1 MDAYEYDPDDAVIKE
16 ETGWQSDI
24 TYDTSEVGWKDKLM
38 QQSLEFVSGKTYI
51 NGMDLNTYTDAQ
63 GCALPKEIKQHIES
77 AALQKFL
84 LSRRNQDETVH
95 VGPDVTIRTIRPDEI
110 NIILDDVDL
119 SVANALRR
127 AAISDIPTL
136 AIDLVEI
143 ESNTSVLIDEYLA
156 HRLGLVP
163 IDSTE
168 ADRLK
173 YTRDCNCAQYCQ
185 SCSVIFKLDIKCNTV
200 GMTRD
205 VTTRDL
211 ISSDMNILPV
221 FYGWSGLVALTA
233 QIRTILGLPL
243 SRYASARKSNLHVLP
258 KRGFPRNMPS
268 GRLPQLL
275 GLNMT
280 PTTTLDIFNTGSKIA
295 RRNGLKARIKSMNP
309 LTKVKRQNRLLILGD
324 PSYRKAADRFY
335 MNFET
340 TGAIKPET
348 VVSLALGCLEDKL
361 KLLQLKLSEE
371 TSKVTNPPALNEMYE
386 LHPEQDTDFEF

>member
-1 MDAYEYDPDDAVIKE
+1 
-16 ETGWQSDI
+16 
-24 TYDTSEVGWKDKLM
+24 M

-221 FYGWSGLVALTA
+221 FYDQNDPGITLVKIRFGQEIKLTCVAKKGISKEHAKWS
-233 QIRTILGLPL
+233 
-243 SRYASARKSNLHVLP
+243 
-258 KRGFPRNMPS
+258 
-268 GRLPQLL
+268 
-275 GLNMT
+275 
-280 PTTTLDIFNTGSKIA
+280 PTTAVGFEYDPHNNLGHLQYWVEDSEAEWPKSQNQKYEPVDKGKETESFVDF
-295 RRNGLKARIKSMNP
+295 RRS
-309 LTKVKRQNRLLILGD
+309 
-324 PSYRKAADRFY
+324 
-335 MNFET
+335 
-340 TGAIKPET
+340 
-348 VVSLALGCLEDKL
+348 
-361 KLLQLKLSEE
+361 
-371 TSKVTNPPALNEMYE
+371 
-386 LHPEQDTDFEF
+386 